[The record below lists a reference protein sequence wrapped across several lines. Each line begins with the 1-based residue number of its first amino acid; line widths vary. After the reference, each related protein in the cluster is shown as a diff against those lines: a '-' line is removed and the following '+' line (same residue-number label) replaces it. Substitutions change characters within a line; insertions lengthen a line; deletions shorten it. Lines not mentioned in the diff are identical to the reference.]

1 MEGFHVIVNPERGS
15 QQNRK
20 SMRFFQFM
28 EFWNLGNWINEI
40 KSEEMRDASC
50 GPVRLLL
57 FRLFLP
63 GIIGESGYNDNN
75 NNNEFPSAFMVRD
88 EGFEKWWLILT
99 RRHTTVVDCLYH
111 IIHWLSMQ
119 VRCTEKTRQKSRIK
133 TRSLVAIF
141 QKKKSTQEKKIRRL
155 DHLPSS
161 GVRPVSSH
169 VNKPI
174 LRGHPFKRISP
185 LYHLSTRR
193 FRVSIVFFFQ
203 PTSSTLILITEI
215 KLHPIPTSQKKKK
228 NSQSL

>member
-1 MEGFHVIVNPERGS
+1 
-15 QQNRK
+15 
-20 SMRFFQFM
+20 
-28 EFWNLGNWINEI
+28 
-40 KSEEMRDASC
+40 
-50 GPVRLLL
+50 
-57 FRLFLP
+57 
-63 GIIGESGYNDNN
+63 
-75 NNNEFPSAFMVRD
+75 
-88 EGFEKWWLILT
+88 
-99 RRHTTVVDCLYH
+99 
-111 IIHWLSMQ
+111 MQ
-119 VRCTEKTRQKSRIK
+119 VRCTEKTKQKSRIK

-228 NSQSL
+228 TVSHSNISTKSTQNQLLHLTAVNTDVNVEISNHER